1 MHVRYSKFSS
11 FFCLFT
17 YSLPNLQRF
26 FAFQKKT
33 NLWRLGAS
41 KNENETLKNAQQLVT
56 DSVMN
61 ARTVQAL
68 GVEESLVTMYVGW
81 VDKCPGST
89 RKDVGWLV
97 GWVYVG

>member
-1 MHVRYSKFSS
+1 MLFLFASKISDI
-11 FFCLFT
+11 T
-17 YSLPNLQRF
+17 HKNLQRF
-26 FAFQKKT
+26 DFSVPKKT

-81 VDKCPGST
+81 VDKRPGST
-89 RKDVGWLV
+89 
-97 GWVYVG
+97 